1 MQDTLYFAPTGA
13 EEALSLLSQYREK
26 AVILAGGT
34 DLVPKINYYE
44 TIPEVLVFLGNTGMD
59 YIRESQGGLAIG
71 AATTTA
77 DITGDPLVAKSAAI
91 LAEAAGHTGCEATRN
106 SATIGGNLANASPAA
121 DLATPLLA
129 LDADVVIKS
138 ASGER
143 VLPIKDFFVDRC
155 ETAIKPGELL
165 AEIRIPPVAGKT
177 VFLKLG
183 RRQAMTLSVV
193 NVAARL
199 EMSGSK
205 CTAARIAI
213 GSMAPT
219 PLRCAKAEAMLE
231 GKDVNEKLITDCAAQ
246 AISETSPIDD
256 QRASAWYRRQ
266 AGTALVKQAL
276 NRLAGF
282 ES

>member
-59 YIRESQGGLAIG
+59 YIRQSQGGLSIG

-77 DITGDPLVAKSAAI
+77 DIANDPLVAKSSAI
-91 LAEAAGHTGCEATRN
+91 LAEAAWQTGCDATRN

-155 ETAIKPGELL
+155 ETTIKPGELL

-199 EMSGSK
+199 EMNGSK

-231 GKDVNEKLITDCAAQ
+231 GKDVNEKLIADCAAQ